1 VQKVFSKKGYG
12 NLISQTK
19 LNRLEAQRN
28 GFPGPGAYDSAE
40 DMRIKKSKS
49 LALIGKTQG
58 HELFKKE
65 L

>member
-1 VQKVFSKKGYG
+1 MQKVFSKKGYG

-19 LNRLEAQRN
+19 LDRLEAQRN
-28 GFPGPGAYDSAE
+28 GLPGPGTYNSDS

-58 HELFKKE
+58 H
-65 L
+65 